1 MQGGSFLLQGATMAS
16 SHWIGVG
23 VLSLVVV
30 LALAIPGCQAAAP
43 FRGPGAA
50 NPKAVSGVGE
60 TVVVAVTHAVLDGSN
75 RRPFD
80 EYSAKVVRSLPSQD
94 GFVGYSLR
102 SRIAG
107 NEVWTMTVWR
117 DEAALDAFVSSEAH
131 EAAIASGLQSVVSG
145 QFTRFECPVDDCPPK
160 WSSIMERLKSV
171 RTIEYR
177 KEAGARSTTATE

>member
-1 MQGGSFLLQGATMAS
+1 
-16 SHWIGVG
+16 
-23 VLSLVVV
+23 
-30 LALAIPGCQAAAP
+30 
-43 FRGPGAA
+43 
-50 NPKAVSGVGE
+50 
-60 TVVVAVTHAVLDGSN
+60 
-75 RRPFD
+75 
-80 EYSAKVVRSLPSQD
+80 
-94 GFVGYSLR
+94 
-102 SRIAG
+102 
-107 NEVWTMTVWR
+107 MTVWR